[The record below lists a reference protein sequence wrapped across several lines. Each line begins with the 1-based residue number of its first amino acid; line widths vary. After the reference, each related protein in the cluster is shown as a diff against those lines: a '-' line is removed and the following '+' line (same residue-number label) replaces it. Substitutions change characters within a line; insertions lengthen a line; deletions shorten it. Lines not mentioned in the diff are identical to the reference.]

1 MACLF
6 GVEVDDGFMMWK
18 ESIVGI
24 MDVNDYVLHDKKSNK
39 PSMRIS

>member
-1 MACLF
+1 MDREC
-6 GVEVDDGFMMWK
+6 
-18 ESIVGI
+18 IVGI